1 MADTNTPNIL
11 LLVADPTDVVDY
23 TAHIGNNLTTID
35 SLMGA
40 VDCLSTAR
48 PSNTYKG
55 QIIYEHDSGR
65 YVQNTGTKSSAA
77 WTYMS
82 HSALTCTSSARPS
95 SGLTTSLLAYETD
108 GTSLILWNGSSWT
121 HLAYKALSCT
131 SSTRPSGTQVFTGM
145 IIWET
150 DTTRFLVYNGSTW
163 EQLSFSNFVCT
174 SSSHPASP
182 FTGLEIFETDTGLSA
197 VYTGSAYNYTV
208 GQVTQTQTLTGT
220 TASVTF
226 TVPSNIKHL
235 NVKWRARTSSAVAAD
250 TINIQLNGVTTSA
263 YVMQSSYGSNA
274 LSGAAQ
280 LTSTSLPVGALTG
293 ANATANYFGQG
304 DIQIN
309 GWDDT
314 TNFPSAVGTAQA
326 VSTATAG
333 LIGDYGGTMVV
344 AGTNSTIKIFP
355 NSGSFV
361 AGSRFSVYGWM

>member
-1 MADTNTPNIL
+1 MADSNTPNIG
-11 LLVADPTDVVDY
+11 LLVADPNDVVQY
-23 TAHIGNNLTTID
+23 GAHIGNNLTTID
-35 SLMGA
+35 GLMGA
-40 VDCLSTAR
+40 VDCTSLTR

-55 QIIYEHDSGR
+55 QIIYEHDTGR
-65 YVQNTGTKSSAA
+65 YVQNTGSKASPT

-82 HSALTCTSSARPS
+82 SQAIVANSSALPTG
-95 SGLTTSLLAYETD
+95 GLTAGELVYLSDLGAVAYYSGSAFHYCT
-108 GTSLILWNGSSWT
+108 LIV
-121 HLAYKALSCT
+121 CT
-131 SSTRPSGTQVFTGM
+131 SSTRPTGSALQTGTL
-145 IIWET
+145 IYET
-150 DTTRFLVYNGSTW
+150 DTSTLLVYTGSSW
-163 EQLSFSNFVCT
+163 AHRSFNTFVCT
-174 SSSHPASP
+174 SSTHPSWA
-182 FTGLEIFETDTGLSA
+182 FQGLEIYETDTGLSA